1 MWDLIRGN
9 VKYRRLRL
17 KDIFYGGQSPPA
29 VLQGLYT
36 DPGGTDDDDPGG
48 TGVGANVGGA
58 STAAAVAAVSSLSA
72 STTSSSRV
80 PLLNANEMFSG
91 TPTER

>member
-1 MWDLIRGN
+1 MANPIQEIYDPI
-9 VKYRRLRL
+9 LR
-17 KDIFYGGQSPPA
+17 SPA
-29 VLQGLYT
+29 ERNY
-36 DPGGTDDDDPGG
+36 TDDDDPGG

-80 PLLNANEMFSG
+80 PLLNANEMFSS